1 MRRIVDWLEHRTG
14 IESLI
19 KHFLYED
26 IPASSGWKQIFGSV
40 ALFSFLLQVATGI
53 LLAFNYAPT
62 PGDSYNSVRYIMSE
76 LTGGELIRAM
86 HHWGASLMICV
97 VVLHMAQVYLW
108 GAYHKP
114 REATWMVGVVLL
126 LLTLAFGLTGYLLPW
141 DNRAYWGTKVTI
153 EIIGATPVVGPYLQK
168 LVGASGGQVGVVT
181 FARFYTAHVLLLP
194 ALTGLLIAIHL
205 FLVRR
210 HGVAPEPEETAPPKK
225 FYPEQVFKDTI
236 AIFAMFCLLMGLAIA
251 AKVPL
256 GRLADPTDTSYLP
269 RPEWYFLFLFQLL
282 KVFEGP
288 LEILG
293 SFVLPNLAILALF
306 VIPFVDRGKLQKVTR
321 RTMAMGSLALAALLW
336 GGLTAAAI
344 RSDPPRSEFVKQLE
358 LAPAAWQELTPEELA
373 GIGYYRKERCATC
386 HKADSDAG
394 APDLTRRN
402 VQRTAAWM
410 VDHFKRPQELV
421 PGSAMP
427 PIQLSD
433 RQLNALAAFLLRLNE
448 KNAEALEEAPA
459 FAVEGA
465 MIYQRQSCGNC
476 HQVNG
481 AGMNNG
487 PNLNGLALRRS
498 KEWVVGHFRDPQKY
512 SPNTIMPPYRFNNR
526 DMENITNYLM
536 LLPRL

>member
-40 ALFSFLLQVATGI
+40 ALFSFLLQVVTGI

-62 PGDSYNSVRYIMSE
+62 PGDSYNSVRYIVNE

-114 REATWMVGVVLL
+114 REATWMVGVFLL

-153 EIIGATPVVGPYLQK
+153 EIIGQTPFAGPYLQK
-168 LVGASGGQVGVVT
+168 LVGAPDGQVGVVT
-181 FARFYTAHVLLLP
+181 FSRFYTAHVLLLP

-205 FLVRR
+205 FLVRK
-210 HGVAPEPEETAPPKK
+210 HGVAPEPAETAPPKK
-225 FYPEQVFKDTI
+225 FYPEQVFKDTM
-236 AIFAMFCLLMGLAIA
+236 AIFAAFCLLMGLAIA

-293 SFVLPNLAILALF
+293 SFILPNLAVVALF
-306 VIPFVDRGKLQKVTR
+306 AIPFLDRGALQRVTR
-321 RTMAMGSLALAALLW
+321 RTAAMGSLALAALLW
-336 GGLTAAAI
+336 GGLTLAAI
-344 RSDPPRSEFVKQLE
+344 KGDPPRNEFVKQLE

-386 HKADSDAG
+386 HKPDGEAG

-402 VQRTAAWM
+402 VQRTAAWL

-421 PGSAMP
+421 PGSSMP
-427 PIQLSD
+427 PIHLSD

-448 KNAEALEEAPA
+448 KNAEALEKAPS

-476 HQVNG
+476 HQVNN

-487 PNLNGLALRRS
+487 PSLNGLALRRS
-498 KEWVVGHFRDPQKY
+498 KEWVMGHFRDPQKF

-526 DMENITNYLM
+526 DMENVTNYLM

>member
-14 IESLI
+14 IESLL

-40 ALFSFLLQVATGI
+40 ALFSFLLQIATGI

-62 PGDSYNSVRYIMSE
+62 PGESYNSVRYIVNE

-108 GAYHKP
+108 GAYKKP
-114 REATWMVGVVLL
+114 REATWMVGVLLL
-126 LLTLAFGLTGYLLPW
+126 LLTMAFGLTGYLLPW
-141 DNRAYWGTKVTI
+141 DNRAYWGTVVTI
-153 EIIGATPVVGPYLQK
+153 QIIGQTPVLGPYLQK
-168 LVGASGGQVGVVT
+168 LVGAPDGVVGVVT
-181 FARFYTAHVLLLP
+181 FSRFYTAHVLLLP
-194 ALTGLLIAIHL
+194 ALTGLLVAIHV
-205 FLVRR
+205 FLVRK
-210 HGVAPEPEETAPPKK
+210 HGVAPEPEEKAPPKK
-225 FYPEQVFKDTI
+225 FYPEQVFKDTV
-236 AIFAMFCLLMGLAIA
+236 AIFGAFALLMGLAIA

-256 GRLADPTDTSYLP
+256 GRLADPTDTSFLP

-293 SFVLPNLAILALF
+293 SFILPNLAILALF
-306 VIPFVDRGKLQKVTR
+306 AVPFVDRGELTR
-321 RTMAMGSLALAALLW
+321 IRQRTTAIGALTLAAILW
-336 GGLTAAAI
+336 SGLTIAAI
-344 RSDPPRSEFVKQLE
+344 RADPPRNEFVKRLE
-358 LAPAAWQELTPEELA
+358 EAPESWQELTPEELA
-373 GIGYYRKERCATC
+373 GIGYYRKERCASC
-386 HKADSDAG
+386 HKSDQDAG
-394 APDLTRRN
+394 APDLTRRH
-402 VQRTAAWM
+402 VQRTAAWL

-421 PGSAMP
+421 PGSSMP
-427 PIQLSD
+427 AIQLSD
-433 RQLNALAAFLLRLNE
+433 RQLSALAAFLLRLNE
-448 KNAEALEEAPA
+448 KNAQALDEAPS

-481 AGMNNG
+481 SGMSNG
-487 PNLNGLALRRS
+487 PGLNGLALRRS
-498 KEWVVGHFRDPQKY
+498 KEWVVGHFREPQKF
-512 SPNTIMPPYRFNNR
+512 SPNTIMPPYRLNAR
-526 DMENITNYLM
+526 DMENLTNYLM